1 MNESMDAYM
10 DEIEKSMR
18 RYRTGDL
25 VEGTVVSVNEKE
37 VMISLGAS
45 KDGIVPLEELD
56 EGVENPLGHY
66 KEGDKMTVMV
76 VREDDGEGNL
86 LLSKKRADYEKVWDE
101 FQESKEGEKTFSFKI
116 KEAIKGGLI
125 GEIKG
130 VRGFMPASQVS
141 LDFVE
146 DLTPYVNETLEVKVL
161 EFDEEKNNVVLSA
174 KALLKAQREKRG
186 NLLFEQ
192 ISEGQIF
199 EGVVSRLTDFGAF
212 VDLGGADGL
221 IHISEL
227 SWKRIKHPSE
237 VVAEGDQVEVTVLK
251 VDKTS
256 KRIGLRLNDV
266 QDNPWS
272 DIDSHYQENDVV
284 SGTVSRLTNFGAFVE
299 LESGVDGLVHISEI
313 SSERIAKAADVLSI
327 GQEVQVMVLSID
339 KDQQKIA
346 LSMKALEDSDED
358 IDVADFLE
366 GPTTETTLGSLFKDK
381 FKDLKLK

>member
-141 LDFVE
+141 LDFIE
-146 DLTPYVNETLEVKVL
+146 DLTPYINETLEVKVL

-339 KDQQKIA
+339 KDQQKIG

-366 GPTTETTLGSLFKDK
+366 GPTSETTLGSLFKDK

>member
-141 LDFVE
+141 LDFIE
-146 DLTPYVNETLEVKVL
+146 DLTPYINETLEVKVL

-366 GPTTETTLGSLFKDK
+366 GPTSETTLGSLFKDK